1 MMQLLYP
8 LVGSALITITPF
20 LLTFEKGQDIV
31 RGLFGFEEFALLLLF
46 AWVKQRS
53 RIASALIVA
62 VMLVVAYLDL
72 SNLLAIKGWSMGW
85 YGILPVLTCGLAVAM
100 VWKVPAYSFP
110 TINLIVF
117 VALFGHLACNN
128 FYAEQPLAQFPVV
141 DYLARTAPRPVEQKV
156 LPESFKAKFSVEDSA
171 FVARRYVDSTR
182 SNVFVLVESWGIPM
196 DNERFEAELSVFRDA
211 DIPVQV
217 GVHSRMYSRTRT
229 AERENLIY
237 ELKRDS
243 ATRRRDTLFIPAQ
256 LAAAGFDT
264 RFFVAS
270 DSAEQWRF
278 KYVRNVGFDHVV
290 WDKTLKDGDIVK
302 MLDSVLTVPSD
313 SSVTAPRVF
322 AAWTTT
328 STKFPIEGLTA
339 PGSDVTQAAYNI
351 PVEKLD
357 SAYTE
362 RLMETLRQ
370 IADLARKHPTVR
382 FVVEGDHEP
391 ILSPLKFQERFYK
404 RWTPYVVLN

>member
-31 RGLFGFEEFALLLLF
+31 RGLFGFEIFALLLLF

-53 RIASALIVA
+53 RIASALIVV

-156 LPESFKAKFSVEDSA
+156 LPEEFTAKYSVEDSA

-322 AAWTTT
+322 VAWTTT

-362 RLMETLRQ
+362 RLMETLHQ